1 MPTFKKRVFGAEVE
15 EDVILE
21 FQRLATGGRIVETKT
36 TPRRSGV
43 EGEILK
49 SVNPTYED
57 YLGDKTPQCR
67 MWCAVSVNEWSGW
80 GNYKGEK
87 IFQNSNNDWFYYPN
101 NDKDAGS
108 TKTVGKDSEATRLV
122 FSVNQHNEENNYSN
136 PLESTDV
143 AENSSSK
150 IKHFKQLSNNPH
162 MKPAAGITSIRAKSQ
177 GAIGAI
183 ISATVEF
190 VVHNKFDF
198 DNIFLP
204 YFLKPGSIVCLDYG
218 WSDVSMYDIISAV
231 KRGDINMD
239 EFDND
244 IYNSKTGFQ
253 ARNFGK
259 VRTVMGNVVNYNAN
273 VTNEGSYE
281 CSIEIVSRN
290 AGLLEKKVERDLQN
304 LFVNSINDVI
314 AIVLAKSFGVDDID
328 FSLDHIRKN
337 LNSADP
343 IDTRVVAKRLISEL
357 SDIEKGNKNFIG
369 FIPDEAVK
377 KGIFHQD
384 MAANKPFNSTAH
396 STRLQEMSD
405 KPKSATELRQEIVT
419 DDILNKERTYISYGL
434 FEDLFLNNFA
444 KGVIKNKLE
453 IDTSG
458 NETGQQVTSKVFQDK
473 PGVDFDSNFD
483 TRLTYIRWSE
493 NLLAY
498 QRAEMNEG
506 QSLPIFMI
514 PDNWDNS
521 YNAIKLGINL
531 EETDAD
537 KLVDKDSDIKYNVS
551 TADQISGK
559 HPNYKGVNVMPL
571 RDLFI
576 SVNMI
581 QTSFQ
586 KQTTV
591 NDALVSIFDEIN
603 DVSGNTIG
611 LRIVTNEASSTI
623 SAQDINLNPI
633 EEKRLEFDVTG
644 TRSIVSN
651 LDLKYSTPKDGLSS
665 ILAIGNLNGP
675 QRFDDLDLSQFSYL
689 NIMNKQTDKYV
700 HIRSLPS
707 QGNLNRFTS
716 EEGGLTLNL
725 SGVNKF
731 LSTYTPSVEEDS
743 SPENAQQKMD
753 FYYQMIKQTG
763 LVEEEEDSGSS
774 DGTTSFT
781 NSKAYAYDMKRA
793 NTYKSEREIIQAKLR
808 EELYDDDSDGS
819 IAPILPIELSLGIY
833 GNTYLQ
839 IGDKFTINYLPDYY
853 KNRVYFQIMQ
863 FEDEITPNGW
873 TTNYQ
878 SLMRVEPKV
887 KSIIS
892 GGGKIPIPKLLNP
905 NEFKRSKN
913 TSVVLIIKNVEPNVV
928 TAVDDMSANKV
939 ALVDINNDGEV
950 TKKLKE
956 ANLSF
961 KARKITFDTA
971 EQWTAKTK
979 VVNITTVNEVAL
991 RPSQPGG
998 APVTVATTGKQITKT
1013 TDYTHFLKYDFT
1025 SYTKWNE
1032 LKNIRSLAYGYAIRK
1047 LILGEDSP
1055 IDFTKIKVKFVTGV
1069 SNSKDIDKLLKDSMN
1084 EYDLIAQLDQVDGK
1098 GSEKDITDLGGIVIG
1113 YLEAISKVDFNLH
1126 PKLFESPGIP
1136 TELDQ
1141 NNFTYKRKAATL
1153 SNDVLGW
1160 LLYKERKKKEFDV
1173 PLFVL
1178 RFFFGLNTE
1187 KDLKKTQEAIVISNI
1202 TDIEVFKH
1210 LSIPKHMLK
1219 ADVDHKT
1226 IIKNICKYFKEY
1238 EDAMYGED
1246 FIGPT

>member
-15 EDVILE
+15 EDIILE
-21 FQRLATGGRIVETKT
+21 FQRLATGGRIVETEVN
-36 TPRRSGV
+36 GD
-43 EGEILK
+43 ILK
-49 SVNPTYED
+49 SVNPTYEG

-67 MWCAVSVNEWSGW
+67 MWCAVSINEWSGW

-87 IFQNSNNDWFYYPN
+87 IYQNSNNEWYYFPN

-108 TKTVGKDSEATRLV
+108 TKTVGTDADAIRLV
-122 FSVNQHNEENNYSN
+122 FSVNQHDEENNYSN
-136 PLESTDV
+136 PLASTDV
-143 AENSSSK
+143 ADDSSSK
-150 IKHFKQLSNNPH
+150 LKHFKQLSNNPL

-177 GAIGAI
+177 GAVGAI

-218 WSDVSMYDIISAV
+218 WSDIPMYDIMSAV
-231 KRGDINMD
+231 ERGLSGEGDVNMSA
-239 EFDND
+239 FDDD
-244 IYNSKTGFQ
+244 IYNPKTGFQ

-259 VRTVMGNVVNYNAN
+259 VRTVMGNVVSYNAN

-304 LFVNSINDVI
+304 LFVNSMNDVL
-314 AIVLAKSFGVDDID
+314 AIVLARSFGVDNLG

-357 SDIEKGNKNFIG
+357 SDIQKQEEKFIG
-369 FIPDEAVK
+369 FIPNEAVK
-377 KGIFHQD
+377 RGIFHQD
-384 MAANKPFNSTAH
+384 MAVNQPFTSDNH
-396 STRLQEMSD
+396 ITRLQQITD
-405 KPKSATELRQEIVT
+405 KPKTATELRQKIVT

-453 IDTSG
+453 VDTSG
-458 NETGQQVTSKVFQDK
+458 NETGQDVTERVFANN

-483 TRLTYIRWSE
+483 TRLTYIRWSK

-514 PDNWDNS
+514 PDNWDES
-521 YNAIKLGINL
+521 YNQIKMG
-531 EETDAD
+531 TKDQ
-537 KLVDKDSDIKYNVS
+537 DSDIKWNVS
-551 TADQISGK
+551 TEDQISGK
-559 HPNYKGVNVMPL
+559 HPNYKGINVMPL

-611 LRIVTNEASSTI
+611 LRIITNEASSTI

-644 TRSIVSN
+644 PTSIVNN

-700 HIRSLPS
+700 HVRSLPS

-716 EEGGLTLNL
+716 EEDGLTLNL
-725 SGVNKF
+725 TGVNRF
-731 LSTYTPSVEEDS
+731 LSSYKPSIADDS
-743 SPENAQQKMD
+743 LIQNSKQKID
-753 FYYQMIKQTG
+753 FYYQMIKNTG
-763 LVEEEEDSGSS
+763 LIEEEEDSVSS
-774 DGTTSFT
+774 DGTTSYK

-793 NTYKSEREIIQAKLR
+793 STYRSEREIIQAKLR
-808 EELYDDDSDGS
+808 EELYDDDGDGS

-873 TTNYQ
+873 TTTYQ

-887 KSIIS
+887 KSIIN
-892 GGGKIPIPKLLNP
+892 GGVKIPIPKLLNP
-905 NEFKRSKN
+905 NDFPRSKT
-913 TSVVLIIKNVEPNVV
+913 TSVVLIIKDVLPNIVA
-928 TAVDDMSANKV
+928 AVDDMSGHKV
-939 ALVDINNDGEV
+939 AFVDINNDGEV

-956 ANLSF
+956 AKLSF
-961 KARKITFDTA
+961 KAKKIKFDKV
-971 EQWTAKTK
+971 EQWKSS
-979 VVNITTVNEVAL
+979 V
-991 RPSQPGG
+991 
-998 APVTVATTGKQITKT
+998 TKT
-1013 TDYTHFLKYDFT
+1013 ITEDYRDTGEFAGDIGGTYEVKIDYTHFLKYDFT
-1025 SYTKWNE
+1025 DYGNWSE

-1055 IDFTKIKVKFVTGV
+1055 IDFEKKKIKVKFVM
-1069 SNSKDIDKLLKDSMN
+1069 DITQEKEMVKLLKDSTKGTV
-1084 EYDLIAQLDQVDGK
+1084 YDLIVQLDKIVPKRQFFSPNEPGK
-1098 GSEKDITDLGGIVIG
+1098 RSSERDITSLYTRADLRHLR
-1113 YLEAISKVDFNLH
+1113 YLDDISKVDFKLNL
-1126 PKLFESPGIP
+1126 GIQRQP
-1136 TELDQ
+1136 MGETNLRSVLKEGVETDNLTYTGKRVPQ
-1141 NNFTYKRKAATL
+1141 GSNSFTDYTI
-1153 SNDVLGW
+1153 
-1160 LLYKERKKKEFDV
+1160 

-1187 KDLKKTQEAIVISNI
+1187 KDTQKTQEAIVISNA
-1202 TDIEVFKH
+1202 TDMKVFKH

-1238 EDAMYGED
+1238 EDAMLQKN